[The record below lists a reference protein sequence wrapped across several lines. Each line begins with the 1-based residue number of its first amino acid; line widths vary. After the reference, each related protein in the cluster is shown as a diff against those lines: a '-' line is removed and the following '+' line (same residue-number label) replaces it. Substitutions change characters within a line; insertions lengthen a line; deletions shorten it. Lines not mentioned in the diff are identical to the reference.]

1 MNTWTKKDFTNPAL
15 GNLNL
20 HYMGKKEGYR
30 NHRYGPHQL
39 NTYLLV
45 FVLEGSG
52 QFRIGNREVTVK
64 KDDFYVMFPYGDM
77 SYVTDPEEPWSIQ
90 WIVAEGEQMEQL
102 LALMQITPQDPV
114 VPVSRPDRVKLI
126 YENLFEKT
134 ARIDLPAKMECLSL
148 LYDLFSLLASER
160 TAASRNPHVRRALEY
175 IHANYHRDIQVQT
188 LADQLHLNSNYLTK
202 LFKQELGITPI
213 RYIQTMRF
221 EKARH
226 LLKYT
231 HLTVAEVARQVG
243 IDDTLYFS
251 RGFRAFCGCSP
262 SQYRKKVR

>member
-20 HYMGKKEGYR
+20 HYMGKKENYYH
-30 NHRYGPHQL
+30 HRYGPHTL

-45 FVLEGSG
+45 FVLEGAG
-52 QFRIGNREVTVK
+52 RFRIQGRDVTVEK
-64 KDDFYVMFPYGDM
+64 NCFYVMFPQGDM
-77 SYVTDPEEPWSIQ
+77 SYVTDPDKPWSIQ
-90 WIVAEGEQMEQL
+90 WIVAEGRQLEQL
-102 LALMQITPQDPV
+102 LQLLQITPEDPV
-114 VPVSRPDRVKLI
+114 VPVRRPDRVKLI
-126 YENLFEKT
+126 YDNLFEKT
-134 ARIDLPAKMECLSL
+134 NRIDLPAKMECLSL

-160 TAASRNPHVRRALEY
+160 TAASQNPHVNKALEY
-175 IHANYHRDIQVQT
+175 IHTNYHRDIQVQE
-188 LADQLHLNSNYLTK
+188 LADSLHLNGNYLTK
-202 LFKQELGITPI
+202 LFKQEMGITPI

-243 IDDTLYFS
+243 ISDTLYFS
-251 RGFRAFCGCSP
+251 RGFKAFCGCSP
-262 SQYRKKVR
+262 SEYRKKVR